1 MLNACE
7 IGRLLYPLQ
16 HPLSILNMCIII
28 FNARVKD
35 IGEAVL
41 PHEGVGE
48 NSYAFEDGVVEVLEA
63 PHYF

>member
-1 MLNACE
+1 
-7 IGRLLYPLQ
+7 
-16 HPLSILNMCIII
+16 MCIII